1 MHEQALN
8 GGVFDEADVAESELV
23 TRRGVFRAVAFR
35 HSGHEHM
42 ALVHGD
48 FRSRDD
54 VLVRVHSECMTGDI
68 FRAMRCECGDQLD
81 AALDRIVTAGGGIL
95 VYLRGHE
102 GRGIGL
108 VSKVRTHVLQDQGL
122 DTLDS
127 ATTLGLPVDVRDYT
141 PAAHVLRH
149 LRVRSVRL
157 MSNNPD
163 KLAALEAHGAELR
176 RIERDLH
183 DGTQNRLVAV
193 AMHLGIVER
202 ALRRDPASALPLVLR
217 AQDAAT
223 DALAGLREV
232 VRAIYPPVL
241 AERGLDGAVAGLV
254 AACPV
259 PCTLTASALR

>member
-163 KLAALEAHGAELR
+163 KLAALEAHGIRVTARVPL
-176 RIERDLH
+176 LMPP
-183 DGTQNRLVAV
+183 NRHNIA
-193 AMHLGIVER
+193 
-202 ALRRDPASALPLVLR
+202 
-217 AQDAAT
+217 
-223 DALAGLREV
+223 
-232 VRAIYPPVL
+232 Y
-241 AERGLDGAVAGLV
+241 
-254 AACPV
+254 
-259 PCTLTASALR
+259 LTAKRDRLGHDLPQVDVFDGPHPHAADR

>member
-1 MHEQALN
+1 MHEQAFN
-8 GGVFDEADVAESELV
+8 DDEVAESELV

-42 ALVHGD
+42 ALVHGRA
-48 FRSRDD
+48 RSHD

-81 AALDRIVTAGGGIL
+81 AALDRIAAEGGVL

-108 VSKVRTHVLQDQGL
+108 VAKVRTHVLQDQGL

-127 ATTLGLPVDVRDYT
+127 ATTLGLPVDVRDYM

-149 LRVRSVRL
+149 LGVRSVRL

-163 KLAALEAHGAELR
+163 KVAALEAHGIAVVDRVPL
-176 RIERDLH
+176 LVPP
-183 DGTQNRLVAV
+183 NRHNIA
-193 AMHLGIVER
+193 
-202 ALRRDPASALPLVLR
+202 
-217 AQDAAT
+217 
-223 DALAGLREV
+223 
-232 VRAIYPPVL
+232 Y
-241 AERGLDGAVAGLV
+241 
-254 AACPV
+254 
-259 PCTLTASALR
+259 LTAKRDRLGHDLPQVDVFEGGVLEGT